1 MRRPVQSWELLRE
14 VTTSIQADG
23 TLNSLIYKAHLKLVH
38 TGIKYSAMASFSSL
52 DDMRSLQI
60 KIDQKAH
67 NLFKEKAGQAPLTV
81 TRIFN
86 DHDEESK
93 EKSVGYYESDREVF
107 GIDDVE
113 RLRNVRTSPLFI
125 TALALDSTVTPSNN
139 RNTVQ

>member
-1 MRRPVQSWELLRE
+1 
-14 VTTSIQADG
+14 
-23 TLNSLIYKAHLKLVH
+23 
-38 TGIKYSAMASFSSL
+38 MAFFSSL

-93 EKSVGYYESDREVF
+93 EKSVGYYENDREVF
-107 GIDDVE
+107 SIDDVE

-125 TALALDSTVTPSNN
+125 TALALDSILTPSNN
-139 RNTVQ
+139 CNTAQ